1 LIAITLGITAQSGCR
16 SNGVYCYLH
25 VPQVHL
31 PLM

>member
-1 LIAITLGITAQSGCR
+1 LIAITLDITAQSGCR